1 MGRAGTFFR
10 GSELPR
16 LWALLGVL
24 ALGIPFVM
32 LWRPRG
38 EEAPPPPPAR
48 AGDREPPPP
57 RPSRTFQAVQD
68 KAKMAAEDSP
78 ALAELLTWARDSTP
92 DDWKANARTD
102 VLFTHLWDQPA
113 RYRGAALRLEGTA
126 LRSLTY
132 DVGSDVSPR
141 GKLYEV
147 WFTTPESHKFPYAVV
162 LEDLPKGFPI
172 GHDISERIRVEGYFL
187 KLLAYQAGDVP
198 RAAPL
203 LVGRLT
209 WIRSPGSASSQ
220 FLNSPSAWTLAPL
233 GLLVIYV
240 AYRLVT
246 SISRIRSGSRP
257 RRTFARRA
265 EEVPPEKV
273 SAFLDGLAS
282 PEGAPGRS
290 GDDGDPWPG
299 VQEEAGGPPS
309 PDWPR

>member
-1 MGRAGTFFR
+1 MGRTGTFFR

-16 LWALLGVL
+16 LWALLGIL
-24 ALGIPFVM
+24 ALGIPFVI

-38 EEAPPPPPAR
+38 EDPAPPPPAR
-48 AGDREPPPP
+48 AGEQEAPAP
-57 RPSRTFQAVQD
+57 RPSRTFKAVQD
-68 KAKMAAEDSP
+68 KARMAEEDSP
-78 ALAELLTWARDSTP
+78 ALAELLAWAREASP
-92 DDWKANARTD
+92 EDWKAQARTD
-102 VLFTHLWDQPA
+102 VLYTHLWDQPA
-113 RYRGAALRLEGTA
+113 RYRGAVIRLDGTA

-147 WFTTPESHKFPYAVV
+147 WLTTPESHKFPYAVV

-172 GHDISERIRVEGYFL
+172 GPDISERVRVEGYFL
-187 KLLAYQAGDVP
+187 KLLGYQAGDVP

-233 GLLVIYV
+233 GLLAIYV

-246 SISRIRSGSRP
+246 SISRLRSGARP
-257 RRTFARRA
+257 ARRGRRT
-265 EEVPPEKV
+265 EDVPPEQV
-273 SAFLDGLAS
+273 STFLEELAS
-282 PEGAPGRS
+282 PEGTPGRD
-290 GDDGDPWPG
+290 DDGPG
-299 VQEEAGGPPS
+299 SPRPPEEAGSPPS